1 MDSCTLIIFYKL
13 QSNTIIISF
22 VSQIVPYLAI
32 GSSFSLRPVFLLAC
46 THRFEQFSILSYNMF
61 HAHLAFAL
69 PQPWNQ
75 QPLPRGS
82 PIAFMGARYSE
93 TKIWAL
99 GVFIATGVSL
109 LYISQ
114 QTELGSVSVCVFTC
128 VCVSACPCVHMCE
141 LSILVFYPFIIL
153 DSWLFV
159 PQLLRVLYIGRI

>member
-1 MDSCTLIIFYKL
+1 
-13 QSNTIIISF
+13 
-22 VSQIVPYLAI
+22 
-32 GSSFSLRPVFLLAC
+32 
-46 THRFEQFSILSYNMF
+46 MF

-82 PIAFMGARYSE
+82 PIAFMGARYLE

-99 GVFIATGVSL
+99 GVLIAPGVSL
-109 LYISQ
+109 LHISQ
-114 QTELGSVSVCVFTC
+114 QTELGVCLCVCLRVCVP
-128 VCVSACPCVHMCE
+128 ACPRVHVCE

-153 DSWLFV
+153 GSWLFV